1 MFKFAIEILNSSSV
15 RFCNVA
21 YAFDFRFTGILP
33 LPRPRLLHTG
43 DTVGLFPGLFQGRIR
58 DPSIF
63 NRVNFLS

>member
-1 MFKFAIEILNSSSV
+1 MLTECSNLLFEILNPSIF

-21 YAFDFRFTGILP
+21 YAVDFRFTGIPP

-43 DTVGLFPGLFQGRIR
+43 DTVGLFPDLFQGRIL

-63 NRVNFLS
+63 I